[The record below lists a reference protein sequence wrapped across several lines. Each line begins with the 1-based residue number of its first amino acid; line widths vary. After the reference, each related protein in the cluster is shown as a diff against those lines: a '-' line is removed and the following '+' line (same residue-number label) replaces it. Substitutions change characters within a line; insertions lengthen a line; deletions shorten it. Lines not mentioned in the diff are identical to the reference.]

1 MRTSK
6 TLLLVRFV
14 FIAIAVIFPTKRFT
28 VEYDSSQGKL
38 NHVVF
43 FFLTTIETIKISV
56 TGNC

>member
-14 FIAIAVIFPTKRFT
+14 FIAIAAVIFPTKRFT

-38 NHVVF
+38 DHVVF
-43 FFLTTIETIKISV
+43 FFL
-56 TGNC
+56 NNY